1 LQEHWAKL
9 GEPSKTERKEET
21 KNKTEPKL
29 SQVSRRDFL
38 KKAAPVVAGVGLAG
52 VLGTSRVFGSTSTP
66 PQSPGRRIETA
77 SYVIYHENEFYAQNG
92 STGAIDF
99 SGPDAAIVIQEA
111 MMALKDG
118 GKLFLKNGTYVVNST
133 VRVPSNTA
141 IEGEGWGT
149 IVRVGDFAN
158 TEAFKSLEG
167 SSGIIFKNFKIDGNK
182 ANQTSLTGAMIN
194 LSESADGLLENV
206 MIDSSADSG
215 IWIASTTDVLV
226 INCRVSNCNSAGV
239 GIRGPLTARV
249 AVIGGYY
256 VGNVVGIQVIN
267 DCQFVTVVGVIAENN
282 SVPGQYGSGI
292 EWTALVGFTPPMF
305 GSVSGCVCAGND
317 RGINLESNTS
327 YVTVVGNCCVEN
339 LHGIALNSA
348 QNCIVLNN
356 ICSFNGSGIKVWKLA
371 EWNAPD
377 VLSIVSNR
385 CSDNVNDAISID
397 GAGVNNEIA
406 RNLGFNPQG
415 PEPIS
420 VGSSPFTYVNTDNV
434 PEVVYIDGGAVS
446 QIAKASTTLFTST
459 GKAVPMNPGE
469 TLSVTFS
476 QTPTIVR
483 DRR

>member
-1 LQEHWAKL
+1 MQEHWAKL
-9 GEPSKTERKEET
+9 GEPSKKERKEET

-29 SQVSRRDFL
+29 NQVSRRDFL

-52 VLGTSRVFGSTSTP
+52 VLGTGRVFGSTSTP
-66 PQSPGRRIETA
+66 PASQGRRIETA
-77 SYVIYHENEFYAQNG
+77 SYVIYQGNEFYAQNG

-111 MMALKDG
+111 MMALGDG

-133 VRVPSNTA
+133 VRVPSNTV

-194 LSESADGLLENV
+194 LSESADSLLENM

-256 VGNVVGIQVIN
+256 IGNVVGIQVIN

-282 SVPGQYGSGI
+282 SVPGEYGSGI

-327 YVTVVGNCCVEN
+327 YVEN
-339 LHGIALNSA
+339 MHGITLNSV

-356 ICSFNGSGIKVWKLA
+356 ICSFNSSGIKVAKLA
-371 EWNAPD
+371 AWNAPD

-385 CSDNVNDAISID
+385 CSDNINDAISID

-446 QIAKASTTLFTST
+446 QIAKNSTALFTST
-459 GKAVPMNPGE
+459 GKAVPLDSGE
-469 TLSVTFS
+469 ALTVTFS
-476 QTPTIVR
+476 QTPTMVR